1 MYCYQINVG
10 SDVSFVFANILQAKD
25 MFANGVI
32 FTSDQMIELENWCV
46 IMYNSFTSEKWKD
59 DMQKKKDFHTVKN
72 DQLLRVFTC

>member
-10 SDVSFVFANILQAKD
+10 SDVSFVFANILQAKE

-46 IMYNSFTSEKWKD
+46 IMYNSFTSEK
-59 DMQKKKDFHTVKN
+59 
-72 DQLLRVFTC
+72 